1 MARRCTAK
9 LKKTG
14 KQCKYK
20 ALDGKRKCGHHAQ
33 KSAIVNMIDIGE
45 GPKSRGVDLTSPTR
59 EIGPAE
65 WTDVEKSGKADK
77 RFEYSSMKGQDLR
90 TLPRTLHYSRI
101 GGTRAMFQKVR
112 WDPEN
117 NVSQRIPGVAQN
129 WG

>member
-14 KQCKYK
+14 EQCKYK

-33 KSAIVNMIDIGE
+33 RPIVNMIDIGA
-45 GPKSRGVDLTSPTR
+45 GPKSRGVDLNTG

-77 RFEYSSMKGQDLR
+77 RFEYSSMKGPDLR

-101 GGTRAMFQKVR
+101 GGTTAVFQKVR

-117 NVSQRIPGVAQN
+117 NVSQRNSGVAEN